1 MRGARYHGG
10 MNHIPEDM
18 LADLQTALQ
27 AERAALE
34 EELGTHGKEV
44 SDDEWEG
51 SSESEGEEADP
62 DDAAD
67 NIEQLATNTPLVADL
82 ERRHKDIVLAMK
94 KLREGT
100 YGTCE
105 ECDEEIDIDRL
116 EADPAARTCFTHAQ

>member
-1 MRGARYHGG
+1 

-34 EELGTHGKEV
+34 EELGTYGKDV
-44 SDDEWEG
+44 GDDEWEG

-62 DDAAD
+62 EDAAD
-67 NIEQLATNTPLVADL
+67 NIEQLATNVPLVADL

-105 ECDEEIDIDRL
+105 ECGEEIDVDRL
-116 EADPAARTCFTHAQ
+116 EANPAARTCFTHAQQ

>member
-1 MRGARYHGG
+1 MY
-10 MNHIPEDM
+10 HIPEDT

-34 EELGTHGKEV
+34 EELGTYGKNV
-44 SDDEWEG
+44 GNDEWEG

-62 DDAAD
+62 EDAAD
-67 NIEQLATNTPLVADL
+67 NIEQLATNVPLVADL
-82 ERRHKDIVLAMK
+82 ERRHKDILLAMK

-105 ECDEEIDIDRL
+105 ECGEEIDVDRL
-116 EADPAARTCFTHAQ
+116 EADPAVRTCLTHAQQ